1 MKYDNQFSISGTQ
14 QNSSKS
20 PASKTKS
27 ESKSRFLKS
36 YVDKYGTIIKTEF
49 IMPNKMPHQPMNKT
63 YDNSFE
69 SSVLSSK
76 SGLTPNRMKAMNENE
91 SEGKFEFH

>member
-1 MKYDNQFSISGTQ
+1 
-14 QNSSKS
+14 
-20 PASKTKS
+20 
-27 ESKSRFLKS
+27 
-36 YVDKYGTIIKTEF
+36 
-49 IMPNKMPHQPMNKT
+49 MNKT

-91 SEGKFEFH
+91 SESKFEFH